1 MLVTKVILWKKTV
14 GALLE
19 DNRGKI
25 SFQFDPA
32 FIKSGLNISPLY
44 LPLSNKVYSFD
55 GLHRSDAFLGL
66 PGVFADS
73 LPDKFGNKIINKY
86 FENKGQQPTKI
97 KPLQR
102 LLYIGKK
109 AMGALEYEP
118 QLEIKSAKATEAIE
132 ISALVKQA
140 RKIIKGDINIKAADI
155 MQIGAS
161 AGGARSKAIIGWN
174 KNSNE
179 VIAGNSSLPKGY
191 EHWLIKFDK
200 AGDTEQK
207 HTYNRAEY
215 VYSILA
221 RKAKIEMTDTHLLE
235 ENGRA
240 HFMTKRFDRIGNKK
254 VHMHSLAGLTHTDYN
269 IVQSYSYEQ
278 FFRTIINVVNDY
290 QALEQGYRRM
300 LFNIVGRNQD
310 DHVKNFAFL
319 MNEDGTWRLSP
330 AFDLTYAN
338 GAGWTKEHQMTFGS
352 KGSGFTKKEIL
363 ETGKFFSIK
372 KPEQILE
379 EVQDAFLNWQKLAKE
394 NGVNRKFINEV
405 AKNLRNF

>member
-97 KPLQR
+97 TPLQR

-319 MNEDGTWRLSP
+319 MNEDGAWRLSP